1 MSATGDPYLSV
12 VVTGRNDDLGGDFN
26 GRFFRALRFN
36 HAALAEAGVPHEFV
50 FVEWAPLSGKPL
62 LAHLVAEEFPELA
75 GDRLVSYVVDP
86 AYHDAVSLNP
96 RLKFQEFIAKN
107 VGVRRSRGQFV
118 LTTNTD
124 IYLGRASVMV
134 LARQALLPRTLYRT
148 VRIDLASHTDVSHLT
163 WDVLEDTR
171 NQEVVNEIKP
181 PCYTNAS
188 GDFLLLDRDAWRG
201 VRGFNE
207 IYRVAKIHLDGN
219 FCFKCHSAGLD
230 LVDLQA
236 PVYHVGAGT
245 LHAMAPQYRD
255 RPHHAPWGDI
265 RWKANVVYDNPPGW
279 GLGDAPERAGA
290 AGIHYIDFDWAV
302 VPPMVDLRRVV
313 LPPARTG
320 RAQPA

>member
-1 MSATGDPYLSV
+1 MSVPGDPYLTI
-12 VVTGRNDDLGGDFN
+12 VVTGRNDDMGGDFN

-36 HAALAEAGVPHEFV
+36 HAALVAAGVAHDIV
-50 FVEWAPLSGKPL
+50 FVEWSPISGKPL
-62 LAHLVAEEFPELA
+62 LAQLLAKEFPELA
-75 GDRLVSYVVDP
+75 GDRLTSYVVDRR
-86 AYHDAVSLNP
+86 YHDAVSLNP

-107 VGVRRSRGQFV
+107 VGVRHSRGRFV

-124 IYLGRASVMV
+124 IYLGRKTVEL
-134 LARQALLPRTLYRT
+134 LARQELLPRTLYRT

-171 NQEVVNEIKP
+171 NQEIVNEIRP

-188 GDFLLLDRDAWRG
+188 GDFLLLDRDTWLE

-219 FCFKCHSAGLD
+219 FCFKCHAAGFD
-230 LVDLQA
+230 LVDIEA

-255 RPHHAPWGDI
+255 RPQLAPWGDI

-279 GLGDAPERAGA
+279 GLGDAHVRADGS
-290 AGIHYIDFDWAV
+290 GIHYVDFDWAA
-302 VPPMVDLRRVV
+302 VPPMIDLRRIV
-313 LPPARTG
+313 LPPARIG